1 MPRSFLAQARK
12 VDEATPDTRSREVDF
27 LRAAAITV
35 VVLGHWTIIA
45 VSATGGI
52 NRTDCST
59 KPGGRTR

>member
-12 VDEATPDTRSREVDF
+12 VDEATPDSRSREVDF

-45 VSATGGI
+45 VSATDGI
-52 NRTDCST
+52 EPHGLLDQAR
-59 KPGGRTR
+59 